1 MSKFFYTPCL
11 HGIPLD
17 IVLDQ
22 GPQFVSWVWNAFYR
36 ANQGLEIALRCYYH
50 QPLVLELIL
59 PGPNTPISLTSAATG
74 LSPFE
79 ASLGYLSPVSFPGE
93 WTCCILSSRTALLH
107 SLTTISASLAAT
119 GSSIQTRSGS
129 LTFFQNYTIK
139 NWIQKALSPLHWPIC
154 RWSHHKSFCCQTKV
168 IRTENPS
175 NLPCVSCL
183 IISILSMKV
192 N

>member
-1 MSKFFYTPCL
+1 MSSWYSTRHSL
-11 HGIPLD
+11 GPLPS
-17 IVLDQ
+17 ICIL
-22 GPQFVSWVWNAFYR
+22 
-36 ANQGLEIALRCYYH
+36 GLECFL
-50 QPLVLELIL
+50 QGK
-59 PGPNTPISLTSAATG
+59 PGPGDSSALLLPPTTRPGAHLAWIEYAYLPDQSCNRFVPIWSILG
-74 LSPFE
+74 LSFTCFP
-79 ASLGYLSPVSFPGE
+79 SPGE

-107 SLTTISASLAAT
+107 SLTTISSLLAAT

-154 RWSHHKSFCCQTKV
+154 RWTHHKSFCCQTKV
-168 IRTENPS
+168 IQHWESTQPS
-175 NLPCVSCL
+175 MCL